1 MNFEKKVEKSKTIL
15 EQLMD
20 PEITLQMSVKLYKEG
35 MKELTEAQQLLEE
48 AKIEFLEYQKRDQRN
63 NES

>member
-1 MNFEKKVEKSKTIL
+1 MNFEEKVEKSKTIL

-20 PEITLQMSVKLYKEG
+20 PEITLQKSVELYKEG
-35 MKELTEAQQLLEE
+35 MNELNQAQKLLED
-48 AKIEFLEYQKRDQRN
+48 AKLEFLEYQKRDQRK

>member
-1 MNFEKKVEKSKTIL
+1 MNFEEKVEKSKTIL

-20 PEITLQMSVKLYKEG
+20 PEITLQKSVELYKEG
-35 MKELTEAQQLLEE
+35 MNELSQAQKLLEE
-48 AKIEFLEYQKRDQRN
+48 AKIEFLEYQKRDQRK

>member
-1 MNFEKKVEKSKTIL
+1 MNFEEKVDKSKTIL

-20 PEITLQMSVKLYKEG
+20 PEITLHMSVKLYKEG
-35 MKELTEAQQLLEE
+35 MKELSEAQKLLEE
-48 AKIEFLEYQKRDQRN
+48 AKIEFLEYQTRDQRK

>member
-1 MNFEKKVEKSKTIL
+1 MNFEEKVEKSKTIL

-20 PEITLQMSVKLYKEG
+20 PKITLQKSVELYKEG
-35 MKELTEAQQLLEE
+35 MQELDQAQKLLEE
-48 AKIEFLEYQKRDQRN
+48 AKLEFLEYQKRDQRK

>member
-1 MNFEKKVEKSKTIL
+1 MNFEEKVEKSKTIL

-20 PEITLQMSVKLYKEG
+20 PEITLQKSVELYKDG
-35 MKELTEAQQLLEE
+35 MKELSQAQKLLEE
-48 AKIEFLEYQKRDQRN
+48 AKIEFLEYQKRDQRK

>member
-1 MNFEKKVEKSKTIL
+1 MNFEEKVDKSKTIL

-20 PEITLQMSVKLYKEG
+20 PEITLQMSVELYKEG
-35 MKELTEAQQLLEE
+35 MKELTEAQKLLEE

>member
-1 MNFEKKVEKSKTIL
+1 MNFEEKVEKSKTIL

-20 PEITLQMSVKLYKEG
+20 PEITLQMSVELYKEG
-35 MKELTEAQQLLEE
+35 MKELNQAQKLLED
-48 AKIEFLEYQKRDQRN
+48 AKLEFLEHQKRDQRK

>member
-1 MNFEKKVEKSKTIL
+1 MNFEERVEKSKTIL

-20 PEITLQMSVKLYKEG
+20 PEITLQMSVELYKEG
-35 MKELTEAQQLLEE
+35 MKELNQAQKLLED
-48 AKIEFLEYQKRDQRN
+48 AKLEFLEYQKRDQRK